1 MLIFSMIE
9 VSLPE
14 DQYNVNSQCS
24 ECSKAGG
31 MSIPFSGIL
40 CLIFDTLLPVT
51 KYDYASIQNSR
62 LLTGG
67 EHDN

>member
-24 ECSKAGG
+24 ECSQAGG
-31 MSIPFSGIL
+31 MSIPFSG
-40 CLIFDTLLPVT
+40 TLLDIRHFITCYKVRLGEYT
-51 KYDYASIQNSR
+51 KQ
-62 LLTGG
+62 
-67 EHDN
+67 